1 MTGKNDEED
10 PAGVAGA
17 SLAPLR
23 LGIGRLS
30 EGVDRRSLIGLA
42 ALAGIGF
49 TVSIFIAPL
58 AFSDAGL
65 VDAAKIGV
73 LEVQLWRRLSA
84 SRSSRPVDVILPG
97 SRKSC
102 ALDEKRLLDLAS
114 RAAASRLGL

>member
-1 MTGKNDEED
+1 VAIGLVVGKFL
-10 PAGVAGA
+10 GVAGA
-17 SLAPLR
+17 SLAALR
-23 LGIGRLS
+23 LGIGRLP

-73 LEVQLWRRLSA
+73 LAGSVVATVVGVAIFAPGGRHP
-84 SRSSRPVDVILPG
+84 SREP
-97 SRKSC
+97 
-102 ALDEKRLLDLAS
+102 
-114 RAAASRLGL
+114 